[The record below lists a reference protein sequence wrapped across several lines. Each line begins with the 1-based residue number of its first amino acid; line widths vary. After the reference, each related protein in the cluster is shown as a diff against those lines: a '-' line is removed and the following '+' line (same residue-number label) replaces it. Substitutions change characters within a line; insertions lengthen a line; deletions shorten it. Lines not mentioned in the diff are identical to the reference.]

1 MATCARVERC
11 CVICGASMVGR
22 RADAVVCGGRCRA
35 ERSRL
40 RAILNSSNGRAYSS
54 VSERCGK
61 SRSRTQ
67 SVSGGTR

>member
-1 MATCARVERC
+1 MATCAGEQRG
-11 CVICGASMVGR
+11 CVICGASLSGR
-22 RADAVVCGGRCRA
+22 RADAMVCGGPCRA

-54 VSERCGK
+54 VSERLGK
-61 SRSRTQ
+61 SRRRTR